1 MKDPAI
7 LWYWNDW
14 IGGTVTFSR
23 FLKGCYIDLLAAQ
36 FNSGPLSLEEIKT
49 VLGTDFAAW
58 GSLSKKFKKTETG
71 LFFNERMEVEK
82 AKRKEFS
89 DKQKERVLKRWNKSG
104 IGSGNT
110 TVLPKIENDNE
121 NDNEIRKEGK
131 GGKTNKP
138 QKQKQIT
145 VAVEIIYPFIS
156 CEFMEAWE
164 TWKLYKIQQFKF
176 TYKSAITEQA
186 ALKDLSELSNNN
198 EVRAIELIH
207 YAISKGWKGIYEKS
221 ENNGKTIKPTAK
233 SPTASRAEVVANIAA
248 GFARGNEYLQGKSNS

>member
-104 IGSGNT
+104 ICSGNT
-110 TVLPKIENDNE
+110 VVLPKIENDNE
-121 NDNEIRKEGK
+121 NRNENKEKNGQEK
-131 GGKTNKP
+131 KPEKT
-138 QKQKQIT
+138 KQPKQQ
-145 VAVEIIYPFIS
+145 VEIIYPFNT
-156 CEFMEAWE
+156 EQFMLAWGK
-164 TWKLYKIQQFKF
+164 WIKYKHEQHKFK
-176 TYKSAITEQA
+176 YKSIISEQA
-186 ALKDLSELSNNN
+186 ALDDLSDISNNDEDEAVKIIN
-198 EVRAIELIH
+198 
-207 YAISKGWKGIYEKS
+207 YAISKTWKGLYQIP
-221 ENNGKTIKPTAK
+221 NQNGRNKTSNQQSDEQERKQYIVDH
-233 SPTASRAEVVANIAA
+233 AEGLHGEANQEVSV
-248 GFARGNEYLQGKSNS
+248 FD